1 MFKKISLFAIF
12 ALVSICGQAQE
23 SSSTKIGVSAGY
35 LNQEWDIDSRDFDLS
50 GNSSG
55 YYAGLFADF
64 DLGSS
69 FRLQTSA
76 LYAKTDELDQI
87 LVPVMA
93 KYYLGNSGFNIQAGP
108 QVNFSIDDLGVP
120 DRFGLAL
127 AGGLGYDINDNFRLE
142 ARYAREILN
151 RVDADSQETRITGI
165 TGYKFHNLSLGLSYV
180 F

>member
-1 MFKKISLFAIF
+1 
-12 ALVSICGQAQE
+12 
-23 SSSTKIGVSAGY
+23 
-35 LNQEWDIDSRDFDLS
+35 
-50 GNSSG
+50 
-55 YYAGLFADF
+55 
-64 DLGSS
+64 
-69 FRLQTSA
+69 
-76 LYAKTDELDQI
+76 
-87 LVPVMA
+87 MA

-151 RVDADSQETRITGI
+151 RVDADNQETRITSI
-165 TGYKFHNLSLGLSYV
+165 TGYKFHNLSLGLSYA